1 MSRLRYSTR
10 LIALAVLGIA
20 VFLGYWNRIA
30 SQRQRLAESIME
42 KGGMVYW
49 SDQPTSPFVPSFLAG
64 YLPRE
69 YCFAPLSIDT
79 VKVTE
84 DELAS
89 ISRLFPGLKE
99 LGLKDANLD
108 GDGLENLARMSNLTY
123 LRIYGDACPD
133 LAALSSCTQLRH
145 LDVDAK
151 GFGEK
156 ELAALGD
163 SSLRLIMLFQADITM
178 DGLQAIATRL
188 PNCDINVF
196 RGPHDDHQQTARL
209 SYMKDSNM
217 FLSADP

>member
-49 SDQPTSPFVPSFLAG
+49 SDQPTSRFVPSFLAG
-64 YLPRE
+64 CLPRE

-79 VKVTE
+79 VKVAE

-89 ISRLFPGLKE
+89 ISRLFPALKE
-99 LGLKDANLD
+99 LGLKDANLG
-108 GDGLENLARMSNLTY
+108 GDGLDSLGRMSGLTY

-133 LAALSSCTQLRH
+133 LAALSSCAKLRH
-145 LDVDAK
+145 LDVDTK
-151 GFGEK
+151 GFGDK
-156 ELAALGD
+156 ELTALED
-163 SSLRLIMLFQADITM
+163 SSLQLIMLFQADITM
-178 DGLQAIATRL
+178 NGLQAIANHL
-188 PNCDINVF
+188 PDCDINVF
-196 RGPHDDHQQTARL
+196 PGPHDDHQQTARL
-209 SYMKDSNM
+209 SYMKDSKT